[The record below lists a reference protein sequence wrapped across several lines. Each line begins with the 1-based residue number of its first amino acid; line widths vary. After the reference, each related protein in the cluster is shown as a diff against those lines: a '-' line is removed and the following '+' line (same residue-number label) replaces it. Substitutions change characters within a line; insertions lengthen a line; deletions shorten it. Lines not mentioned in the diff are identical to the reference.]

1 MSDLIN
7 KAVELLKAEG
17 YKVEAP
23 QKISKA
29 EIMKIREPS
38 KRQNA
43 IAENLALFIKK

>member
-23 QKISKA
+23 QKLSK
-29 EIMKIREPS
+29 EDIMKIREPS
-38 KRQNA
+38 KRQQA
-43 IAENLALFIKK
+43 IADNLELFGKK

>member
-29 EIMKIREPS
+29 DIMKIPDPS
-38 KRQNA
+38 KRQQA
-43 IAENLALFIKK
+43 IAENLDLFTKK